1 MANKIEIDVIAND
14 LASAA
19 LDLVKNKL
27 MGIGGT
33 AGMVGVAAVTMGAA
47 IVTGLSKAKDAAQAY
62 DQQVKELML
71 RTGGTAEETSRLIQ
85 TVDDAGIS
93 YETLSTAMRF
103 AVKNGIE
110 PNIESIARLSTEYLA
125 LNGPVE
131 RGQFLLDKFGRSG
144 MDMARIMD
152 MGGEAIMNMSEAV
165 QQNLIVTD
173 EAIRQSEEY
182 RVNVDNLSDA
192 WEGYKVL
199 IGNEVIPVV
208 SQQIGE
214 INNLITSLQENGYWY
229 TLLHQRAIRHTEA
242 IEENTTAVASSI
254 TSYAAWAQS
263 LQVTGDTM
271 TAIEPNYQQ
280 MISLTQQLEGATAQ
294 AAQSIAYNMLMAK
307 LSVDGLT
314 QAEYE
319 LGVQAGV
326 SMGIFSQKTAD
337 TALKIEK
344 MTQMVA
350 DGKLKVDLLKAAID
364 QLESKN
370 IDINVAIMGAA
381 ALGFQNSQKAKQAA
395 NPGRTYNVG
404 GVDNAQGSRGW
415 QTVPPGYPDDSYSVN
430 MSSGETYSVKQHGN
444 GGGGAVINLTYAPAF
459 SMADRNEVQ
468 SKLMPFI
475 LQGIRDARL
484 G

>member
-1 MANKIEIDVIAND
+1 M
-14 LASAA
+14 
-19 LDLVKNKL
+19 
-27 MGIGGT
+27 
-33 AGMVGVAAVTMGAA
+33 
-47 IVTGLSKAKDAAQAY
+47 
-62 DQQVKELML
+62 
-71 RTGGTAEETSRLIQ
+71 
-85 TVDDAGIS
+85 
-93 YETLSTAMRF
+93 
-103 AVKNGIE
+103 
-110 PNIESIARLSTEYLA
+110 
-125 LNGPVE
+125 
-131 RGQFLLDKFGRSG
+131 
-144 MDMARIMD
+144 
-152 MGGEAIMNMSEAV
+152 
-165 QQNLIVTD
+165 
-173 EAIRQSEEY
+173 
-182 RVNVDNLSDA
+182 
-192 WEGYKVL
+192 

>member
-152 MGGEAIMNMSEAV
+152 MGGAAILSMSGAV
-165 QQNLIVTD
+165 EKNLIVTE
-173 EAIRQSEEY
+173 EAIIQSEKY
-182 RVNVDNLSDA
+182 RVNVDNLTDS
-192 WEGYKVL
+192 WEGLKVMV
-199 IGNEVIPVV
+199 GNEVIPALNESLSGMTNWNNAMERAAVLTGTTDQRLNQVV
-208 SQQIGE
+208 ARMI
-214 INNLITSLQENGYWY
+214 
-229 TLLHQRAIRHTEA
+229 LLGD
-242 IEENTTAVASSI
+242 TTNSAT
-254 TSYAAWAQS
+254 TSYTAWAQA
-263 LQVTGDTM
+263 LQNTGDTI
-271 TAIEPNYQQ
+271 TALEPNYQQ

>member
-1 MANKIEIDVIAND
+1 
-14 LASAA
+14 
-19 LDLVKNKL
+19 
-27 MGIGGT
+27 
-33 AGMVGVAAVTMGAA
+33 
-47 IVTGLSKAKDAAQAY
+47 
-62 DQQVKELML
+62 
-71 RTGGTAEETSRLIQ
+71 
-85 TVDDAGIS
+85 
-93 YETLSTAMRF
+93 
-103 AVKNGIE
+103 
-110 PNIESIARLSTEYLA
+110 
-125 LNGPVE
+125 
-131 RGQFLLDKFGRSG
+131 
-144 MDMARIMD
+144 
-152 MGGEAIMNMSEAV
+152 MNMSDAV
-165 QQNLIVTD
+165 QKNLIVTD
-173 EAIRQSEEY
+173 KAIQQSEEY

-229 TLLHQRAIRHTEA
+229 TLLHQRAVRHTEA
-242 IEENTTAVASSI
+242 TQENTNAIASSI
-254 TSYAAWAQS
+254 TSYTAWAQS
-263 LQVTGDTM
+263 LQTTGAAM
-271 TAIEPNYQQ
+271 AELEPDYKS

-319 LGVQAGV
+319 LGIQAGV

-337 TALKIEK
+337 TAMKINA
-344 MTQMVA
+344 MTDMVQK
-350 DGKLKVDLLKAAID
+350 GKLNVDLLKGAID
-364 QLESKN
+364 SLKN
-370 IDINVAIMGAA
+370 RDISINVAIMGAA
-381 ALGFQNSQKAKQAA
+381 ALGFQNSQKVKKAA
-395 NPGRTYNVG
+395 DPGRTYNVG

-444 GGGGAVINLTYAPAF
+444 GSGGAVINLTYAPAF

-468 SKLMPFI
+468 NKLMPFI
-475 LQGIRDARL
+475 LQGIREARL